1 VTRLLIEHAALLAGA
16 GLAAGAVNAMAG
28 GGTLISFPALLA
40 VGLPPV
46 AANVTSSVGLLS
58 GYAGG
63 AVGYRRELRAQREH
77 FRECLMP
84 CVTGGGIGAVVLLM
98 APAGSF
104 RVAVPY
110 LVILSCGFLLLQ
122 PKLARAL
129 ARRRFGYGVAA
140 HVGRTGAAAVMAAAI
155 YGSYFGAGL
164 GVLLLGV
171 LGVFLSEDLQQLN
184 GLKSLLSLVVNVVGV
199 TIFAVSGK
207 VAWFAAATLMVAAYA
222 GGLAGSRFARY
233 LQPEVLR
240 YSVAA
245 LGIVVAVFLVITG

>member
-1 VTRLLIEHAALLAGA
+1 MLGQHAALLAGA

-46 AANVTSSVGLLS
+46 DANVTSSVGLLS

-63 AVGYRRELRAQREH
+63 AVGYRRELRLQREH
-77 FRECLMP
+77 FRECLLP
-84 CVTGGGIGAVVLLM
+84 SVTGGGIGAVVLLM

-110 LVILSCGFLLLQ
+110 LVILSCGFLLIQ
-122 PKLARAL
+122 PRLGRAL
-129 ARRRFGYGVAA
+129 ARRRSERGTAS
-140 HVGRTGAAAVMAAAI
+140 HVGRPGAAAVMAAAI

-171 LGVFLSEDLQQLN
+171 LGVFLTEDLQQLN

-199 TIFAVSGK
+199 TIFVVSGK
-207 VAWFAAATLMVAAYA
+207 VAWLAAGTLMVAAYV
-222 GGLAGSRFARY
+222 GGLLGSRFARY
-233 LQPEVLR
+233 LQPAVLR

-245 LGIVVAVFLVITG
+245 LGIVVAVFLLISG